1 MEEKEFSAMACD
13 GGKIKKKGIKAVK
26 GNPRVGK
33 DTGPGKDCLWYDT
46 TFCDGD
52 IVEVQRYW
60 SQQSYNY

>member
-1 MEEKEFSAMACD
+1 MACD

-33 DTGPGKDCLWYDT
+33 DTGPGKDCLWYNT

-52 IVEVQRYW
+52 IVEVRKFY
-60 SQQSYNY
+60 SMFCN